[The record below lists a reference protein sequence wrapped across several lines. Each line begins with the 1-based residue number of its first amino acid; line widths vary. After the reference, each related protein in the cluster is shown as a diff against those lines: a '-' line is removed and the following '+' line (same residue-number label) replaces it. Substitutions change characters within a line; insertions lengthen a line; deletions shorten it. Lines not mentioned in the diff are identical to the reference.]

1 MDVTDVQTH
10 DPILAIGYAKTN
22 AELIVACRD
31 LGYISGA
38 VLNQRLGWDDF
49 GLFGDLTISQLQ
61 TLILIVRLTSLLIS
75 RTYL

>member
-1 MDVTDVQTH
+1 MTDVQTH

-22 AELIVACRD
+22 AE
-31 LGYISGA
+31 
-38 VLNQRLGWDDF
+38 LNQRLGWDDF